1 MTLNEKC
8 FIRHFIQLHTDL
20 VLALNT
26 FCVEANFCL
35 LLGRWECPW
44 HQCNECGKEA
54 ASFCEMCP
62 SSYCKQHRDGM
73 LFISKLDGKLSCSE
87 HDPCG
92 PDPLEPGEIRE
103 YIPGMPVLSSQPNA
117 AKGRITAPTAELYIP
132 PTPRRAPYS
141 FRRVPYDYEVVMEED
156 GLPASSLSKE
166 AKDDIMPEVEDG
178 EVVDG
183 MIGGGDEGVEI
194 VGDEDE
200 DGEVDYEE
208 CDDEEFE
215 KQWDEDES
223 DDNSCVDEY
232 FNAEDIEDE
241 SYRGK

>member
-1 MTLNEKC
+1 M
-8 FIRHFIQLHTDL
+8 L

-26 FCVEANFCL
+26 LKLSVCFCL
-35 LLGRWECPW
+35 SLGRWECPW

-103 YIPGMPVLSSQPNA
+103 YVPGMPVLSSQPDA
-117 AKGRITAPTAELYIP
+117 AKSRLTAPTAELYIP
-132 PTPRRAPYS
+132 PAPRKAPYS

-156 GLPASSLSKE
+156 RPPASSLSKE
-166 AKDDIMPEVEDG
+166 VKGDIMPEVEDG
-178 EVVDG
+178 EVVEG
-183 MIGGGDEGVEI
+183 MIAGVDVGLEI
-194 VGDEDE
+194 IGDEDE
-200 DGEVDYEE
+200 DGEVDYDE

-215 KQWDEDES
+215 KQWDEDEW
-223 DDNSCVDEY
+223 DDNSCEDED
-232 FNAEDIEDE
+232 FNAEEFEDE